1 MKEALSLWEERER
14 ARAEI
19 LAAVDE
25 AEASLA
31 RGEGRIITQESM
43 HELAEEARGT
53 YGPDDKVHDGVHLRF
68 VNELCHRLTRVIEQL
83 LAEEA
88 TRPADDVVLRML
100 LAPRA
105 DKVAERLVFNAYG
118 RAIQGFESYDTT
130 VLMGS

>member
-1 MKEALSLWEERER
+1 MNLNSEIQFFAELRLIDKARLLNLFLRELS
-14 ARAEI
+14 
-19 LAAVDE
+19 
-25 AEASLA
+25 
-31 RGEGRIITQESM
+31 
-43 HELAEEARGT
+43 EEARGT
-53 YGPDDKVHDGVHLRF
+53 YGPGAEQVHDAAHLRF
-68 VNELCHRLTRVIEQL
+68 VNELYNRLTRVIEQL

>member
-1 MKEALSLWEERER
+1 MNLNSEIEFYAALRLVDK
-14 ARAEI
+14 AR
-19 LAAVDE
+19 L
-25 AEASLA
+25 LN
-31 RGEGRIITQESM
+31 RFL
-43 HELAEEARGT
+43 HELEEEARGAD
-53 YGPDDKVHDGVHLRF
+53 GPGAEQVHDGAHLRF
-68 VNELCHRLTRVIEQL
+68 VNELYHRLTRVIEQL

-105 DKVAERLVFNAYG
+105 DKVAERLVFNAYA